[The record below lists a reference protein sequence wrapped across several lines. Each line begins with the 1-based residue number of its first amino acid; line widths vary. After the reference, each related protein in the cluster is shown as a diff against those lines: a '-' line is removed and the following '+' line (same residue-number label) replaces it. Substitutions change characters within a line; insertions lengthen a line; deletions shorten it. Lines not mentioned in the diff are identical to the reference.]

1 MKKMIFSLIIAA
13 FFICSNITFLS
24 ESKPQILS
32 ENHIITFEPL
42 IISSSE
48 SSTRLSYSSTINQYR
63 ANEYITPII
72 SKQYVYPFGTKIDSL
87 NVEFIN
93 PVKKQLTKPLPI
105 APEPQTTCEQIP
117 SDSTYSCPLDS
128 QLFASFTY
136 QTFSGLYQGSRKTI
150 LCIYLQ
156 PNSYNSDTKILTTYQ
171 QANVHIEHLSSPQE
185 NKQIMTSDK
194 DLLIIAPNSFETAIA
209 PLINHKESIGINA
222 LLMSTETIYKTYPGR
237 DHQEQIKYAIKD
249 VIETHGIRY
258 VLLIGG
264 RNGGVFNEKW
274 HVPVRYSHIDDDSNF
289 ETSYISDLYYA
300 DIYNETGD
308 FSTWDPDGNGVLSQ
322 WNEHHKDILELMPDV
337 IVGRLPCRN
346 KREVTTM
353 VNKIISYET
362 TADGSDLFSRIV
374 GIGGD
379 SAPGYIYNEGEEEN
393 KLAFEYMQNFTAVH
407 CWTSD
412 QTLTDVNDVINAIG
426 SGCGFLFFDGHGNP
440 STWSTHPTDDEE
452 TWITGLDNQDMN
464 NLKNSEMFPVT
475 VVGGCHNGQ
484 FNVSPLNIIADI
496 FHYGLNGYFF
506 DDPYLFYHMEW
517 VPECWAWKLTSLEK
531 AGSIA
536 TMAYTG
542 LDWFAEGDYD
552 EDGIPDCTQ
561 YYSGFANTR
570 FFYNYGVRNY
580 TVLGEAF
587 HQTLV
592 DYLLSYPPMG
602 QPHDCKT
609 VQEFTLIGDPSLQ
622 IGGI

>member
-117 SDSTYSCPLDS
+117 SDSTYSCPIDS

-194 DLLIIAPNSFETAIA
+194 DLLIIAPNSFETAIT
-209 PLINHKESIGINA
+209 PLINHKESIGINT
-222 LLMSTETIYKTYPGR
+222 LFMSTETIYETYPGR
-237 DHQEQIKYAIKD
+237 DYQEQIKYAIKD
-249 VIETHGIRY
+249 VIETHGIQY

-274 HVPVRYSHIDDDSNF
+274 HVPVRYSHVDDNSNF

-362 TADGSDLFSRIV
+362 TADESDLFSRIV

-506 DDPYLFYHMEW
+506 DDPFLFYHMEW

-570 FFYNYGVRNY
+570 FFYNYVVRNY

-602 QPHDCKT
+602 EPHDCKT

>member
-1 MKKMIFSLIIAA
+1 MKKMVFSLLIAA
-13 FFICSNITFLS
+13 FFICSNITFSS
-24 ESKPQILS
+24 ESKPQISS
-32 ENHIITFEPL
+32 ENHLITFDPL
-42 IISSSE
+42 MISSSTT
-48 SSTRLSYSSTINQYR
+48 STRLSYSSTINQYR
-63 ANEYITPII
+63 SNEYITPII
-72 SKQYVYPFGTKIDSL
+72 SKQYVYPFGTKIESVK
-87 NVEFIN
+87 VEFIN
-93 PVKKQLTKPLPI
+93 PLKKQLTKPLPI
-105 APEPQTTCEQIP
+105 APKPQTTCEQFP
-117 SDSTYSCPLDS
+117 SDSTDSSSLDS
-128 QLFASFTY
+128 QLSASFAY
-136 QTFSGLYQGSRKTI
+136 QTFSGLYQGSRKTV
-150 LCIYLQ
+150 LCIYFQ
-156 PNSYNSDTKILTTYQ
+156 PNSFNSDTKILTTYQ
-171 QANVHIEHLSSPQE
+171 QANIQIEHLPPNQT
-185 NKQIMTSDK
+185 NQQIMTSDK
-194 DLLIIAPNSFETAIA
+194 DLLIIAPTSFETSIT
-209 PLINHKESIGINA
+209 PLINHKESIGINT
-222 LLMSTETIYKTYPGR
+222 LFMSTETIYETYPGR

-264 RNGGVFNEKW
+264 RNGGVFTEKW
-274 HVPVRYSHIDDDSNF
+274 HVPVRYSHVDDDSDF
-289 ETSYISDLYYA
+289 ETSFISDLYYA
-300 DIYNETGD
+300 DIYNETGE
-308 FSTWDPDGNGVLSQ
+308 FSTWDPDGNGVFSQ

-353 VNKIISYET
+353 VNKIITYET
-362 TADGSDLFSRIV
+362 TTDESDLFSRIV

-379 SAPGYIYNEGEEEN
+379 SAPGYVYNEGEEEN
-393 KLAFEYMQNFTAVH
+393 KLAFEYMQDFTAVH

-412 QTLTDVNDVINAIG
+412 QTLSGVNDVINAIG

-440 STWSTHPTDDEE
+440 STWSTHPPDDAE
-452 TWITGLDNQDMN
+452 TWITGLGNSDMN
-464 NLKNSEMFPVT
+464 NLKNGEMFPVT

-484 FNVSPLNIIADI
+484 FNVSPLNIIPDI

-506 DDPYLFYHMEW
+506 DDPYIFYHMEW

-580 TVLGEAF
+580 TILGEAF
-587 HQTLV
+587 HQTLI

-602 QPHDCKT
+602 EPHDCKT
-609 VQEFTLIGDPSLQ
+609 VQEFTLIGDPSLH